1 MFGGSGWGSRGHYE
15 GLNGII
21 RGGGAG
27 MAGDFAVSWRGG
39 EFCLFFW
46 GITQYLPPKVVI
58 FYR

>member
-1 MFGGSGWGSRGHYE
+1 MGEWWALWGVLVGSD
-15 GLNGII
+15 GIMC
-21 RGGGAG
+21 GGGAG

>member
-1 MFGGSGWGSRGHYE
+1 MLV

-21 RGGGAG
+21 CGGGAG
-27 MAGDFAVSWRGG
+27 MAGDFVVSWRGG

>member
-1 MFGGSGWGSRGHYE
+1 MSA

-27 MAGDFAVSWRGG
+27 MAGYFAVSWRGG
-39 EFCLFFW
+39 EFYLFFW